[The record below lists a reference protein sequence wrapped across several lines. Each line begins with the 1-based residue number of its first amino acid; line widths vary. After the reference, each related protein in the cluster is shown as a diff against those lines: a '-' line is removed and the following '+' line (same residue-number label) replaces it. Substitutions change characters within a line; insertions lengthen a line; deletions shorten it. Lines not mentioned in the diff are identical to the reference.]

1 MKTETLIIGAGLA
14 GLTCARALR
23 EVGHD
28 FLLVEAEGEPGGRV
42 RTQNKAGFLL
52 DRGFQ
57 IFLEAYPEPQRWLD
71 YDALHLK
78 AFYPGA
84 QIMRAQGPVLLG
96 DPLRKPQDLLATA
109 FAQVGSPLDK
119 VKVLAL
125 RTYTQTRSL
134 EKLWQGREMSTLRCL
149 EQWGFSEAFIQQFF
163 KPFLG
168 GVFLDPALSTS
179 SHLFYFVMKMFA
191 EGRAV
196 IPAKGMQQI
205 PEQLARW
212 IPAEQILYRS
222 RVTALLS
229 QGDGRTQWHK
239 LRLEREESTL
249 DCEARQVVVATD
261 AFQARQLLGARVQ
274 PRQFHSSRTLY
285 FASDESP
292 VERPVLVLNG
302 EGKGPVNNLVNLSL
316 VSAAYAPPGQ
326 HLLSLSILGE
336 AAQWPQ
342 DMLIDAVREQMYRW
356 FGSPCEWHL
365 LEDMVLP
372 HSLPVQNPPLLS
384 HPSRTPHQAAAGIV
398 VGGDHTETGSI
409 EGAMKAGRLMAEA
422 VLQSAG
428 VSV

>member
-14 GLTCARALR
+14 GLTCARALQ

-84 QIMRAQGPVLLG
+84 QIMRDQGPVLLG
-96 DPLRKPQDLLATA
+96 DPLRKPQDFLSTA
-109 FAQVGSPLDK
+109 LAQVGTPLDK
-119 VKVLAL
+119 VRVLAL
-125 RTYTQTRSL
+125 RSYTQMRSL
-134 EKLWQGREMSTLRCL
+134 EQLWQGREMSTLACL
-149 EQWGFSEAFIQQFF
+149 QQWGFSDAFIQQFF

-168 GVFLDPALSTS
+168 GVFLDPSLSTS
-179 SHLFYFVMKMFA
+179 SYMLYFVMKMFA

-205 PEQLARW
+205 PIQLARW
-212 IPAEQILYRS
+212 IPEAQMLYHC
-222 RVTALLS
+222 RVTALIS
-229 QGDGRTQWHK
+229 QGDGVSQWHK
-239 LRLEREESTL
+239 LRLQREGLTL
-249 DCEARQVVVATD
+249 DCEARQLVVATD
-261 AFQARQLLGARVQ
+261 AFQAQQLLGAKMQ
-274 PRQFHSSRTLY
+274 PRQFHGSRTLY
-285 FASDESP
+285 FTSAESP
-292 VERPVLVLNG
+292 VDRPVLVLNG

-316 VSAAYAPPGQ
+316 VSAAYAPLGQ
-326 HLLSLSILGE
+326 HLLSLSVLGD

-342 DMLIDAVREQMYRW
+342 EMLIDAVREQMHRW
-356 FGSPCEWHL
+356 FGRPCDWTL
-365 LEDMVLP
+365 LEDMWLP

-384 HPSRTPHQAAAGIV
+384 QPSRTQGHTSAGIV

-409 EGAMKAGRLMAEA
+409 EGAMKAGRLMAQA

-428 VSV
+428 VTV